1 MHQRTSLE
9 LVLPRAII
17 REVAS
22 CISPRNGTE
31 ILNLALTAK
40 CFYIYVSPFL
50 YHDIEIRSLDRATI
64 LIQHLLNHPDVACLV
79 HSLVLRP
86 SYLQKASKQLLEGE
100 QELAFLLKQLAPNL
114 PQLRKFVWDGLEV
127 PESDIWAALRAGC
140 PLLKGIGINLGCKQL
155 DPDSELFQ
163 FSNLQS
169 FSLTSEIHGALYLSP
184 HAGGENLPLALWR
197 MLIFRCPRLRSLT
210 LGGGGATSCSRRK
223 LNVSP
228 IISGCWPKL
237 ETLSFGYACAS
248 GIGDTKS
255 LMKQLFNTFIDK
267 HRNSLKHLS
276 YHKFDDHTY
285 GNGHQHYHKMALIS
299 LGDDA
304 LSMLNAIQRDRLQNL
319 TLTSRSCCSNDLKF
333 VKEALLSLPKLKI
346 FGIWVDLSSIETH
359 AEKEE
364 NKQGIYDQLREM
376 YESCPI
382 RLEHLKLML
391 STNQKETI
399 NWRDIHLILRRKNTS
414 FLPFAGRCQ
423 LKHFEVWNDVKFG
436 SDRIAKEAA
445 LRIAL
450 DEVHLGL
457 DSAAGR
463 NHNHNHN
470 THVDLNAPLLE
481 KIVFVRWTNPELCIS
496 QHLSY
501 QVRRQYIDR
510 NNNAREH
517 FGLVPLNKLAPLS
530 AISNNFNQEFNMLP
544 RAFGRLAP
552 VLKLARKAKSWVWS
566 QTTSVTPEVVVNIKA
581 EERVVKD
588 DQTHP
593 KRYEIQL
600 APVSSIHER
609 MVLHGKSLRFDDYV
623 VTGGHKRFKK
633 AGAGRMWGVLNSNE
647 SPRRK

>member
-1 MHQRTSLE
+1 MHQKTSLE

-40 CFYIYVSPFL
+40 CFYIHVSPVL

-64 LIQHLLNHPDVACLV
+64 LIQHLLNHPDVARLV

-140 PLLKGIGINLGCKQL
+140 PLLKEIGMNLG
-155 DPDSELFQ
+155 P
-163 FSNLQS
+163 
-169 FSLTSEIHGALYLSP
+169 P
-184 HAGGENLPLALWR
+184 HAGGENLPLALWG

-237 ETLSFGYACAS
+237 ETLSFGYGCAS

-255 LMKQLFNTFIDK
+255 LMKQLFNMFIDK

-285 GNGHQHYHKMALIS
+285 GNGHQAYHKMALVS

-304 LSMLNAIQRDRLQNL
+304 LSMLNAIQRDRLQSL
-319 TLTSRSCCSNDLKF
+319 TLTSRSCSSNDLKF
-333 VKEALLSLPKLKI
+333 IKEALLSLPKLKI

-364 NKQGIYDQLREM
+364 NKQGVYDQLREM
-376 YESCPI
+376 YESCPN
-382 RLEHLKLML
+382 RLEDLKLML

-399 NWRDIHLILRRKNTS
+399 NWRDIYLILRRKNTS

-463 NHNHNHN
+463 DHNHNHN
-470 THVDLNAPLLE
+470 SHVNLNAPLLE

-510 NNNAREH
+510 SNNAREH

-530 AISNNFNQEFNMLP
+530 AISNNFQEFDMLP

-552 VLKLARKAKSWVWS
+552 VLKFARKAKSWVWS

-588 DQTHP
+588 GQSHP

-609 MVLHGKSLRFDDYV
+609 MVLHGESLRFDDYV
-623 VTGGHKRFKK
+623 VTGGHKRLKK
-633 AGAGRMWGVLNSNE
+633 AGSGRMWGVLNSNE
-647 SPRRK
+647 SARRK